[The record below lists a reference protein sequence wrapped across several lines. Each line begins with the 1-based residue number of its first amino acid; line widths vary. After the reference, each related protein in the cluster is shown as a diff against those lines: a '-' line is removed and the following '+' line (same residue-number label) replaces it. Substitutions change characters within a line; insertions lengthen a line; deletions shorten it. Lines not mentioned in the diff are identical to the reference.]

1 MRSSLTITI
10 IESTMASP
18 KLHMAFRKYH
28 RWLGF
33 FLSGIMAIYALSG
46 VLLIFRPTDFLKYD
60 QVQIRQLDT
69 NLSANSITSAI
80 KIRGLKVVSEDSDSI
95 TLNMGEYDKTTGTAT
110 LTRKD
115 YPVVL
120 AKMVKLHKATNNS
133 PLFYLNIAFGVSL
146 LFFVISAFLMFMPKL
161 PMYKNGLKIA
171 GIGAAVAVLTVMFG
185 S

>member
-1 MRSSLTITI
+1 
-10 IESTMASP
+10 MASP

-33 FLSGIMAIYALSG
+33 FLSGIMAIYAMSG
-46 VLLIFRPTDFLKYD
+46 VLLIFRPTDFLKYE
-60 QVQIRQLDT
+60 QVQTRQLSA
-69 NLSANSITSAI
+69 NLSAEDVSSAI
-80 KIRGLKVVSEDSDSI
+80 KVRGLKVISEDNDTI
-95 TLNMGEYDKTTGTAT
+95 TLNVGEYDKASGTAT

-115 YPVVL
+115 YPIVL

-146 LFFVISAFLMFMPKL
+146 LFFVVSAFLMFMPKL

-171 GIGAAVAVLTVMFG
+171 GIGAAVAVLTVIFG

>member
-1 MRSSLTITI
+1 
-10 IESTMASP
+10 
-18 KLHMAFRKYH
+18 MAFRKYH

-33 FLSGIMAIYALSG
+33 FLSGIMAIYAMSG
-46 VLLIFRPTDFLKYD
+46 VLLIFRPTDFLKYE
-60 QVQIRQLDT
+60 QVQTRQLSA
-69 NLSANSITSAI
+69 NLSAEDVSSAI
-80 KIRGLKVVSEDSDSI
+80 KVRGLKVISEDNDTI
-95 TLNMGEYDKTTGTAT
+95 TLNVGEYDKASGIAT

-115 YPVVL
+115 YPIVL

-146 LFFVISAFLMFMPKL
+146 LFFVVSAFLMFMPKL

-171 GIGAAVAVLTVMFG
+171 GIGAAVAVLTVIFG